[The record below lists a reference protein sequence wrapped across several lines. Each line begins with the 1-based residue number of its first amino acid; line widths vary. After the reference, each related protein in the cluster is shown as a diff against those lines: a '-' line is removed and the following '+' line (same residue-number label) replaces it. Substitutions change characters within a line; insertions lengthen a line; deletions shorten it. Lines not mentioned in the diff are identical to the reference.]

1 VNLSGDRIAALEAA
15 RTAFSSSEIV
25 SRIELG
31 SSNTPLI
38 VIRSSQ
44 FPDYDPVTTQPLSI
58 CRFRCLLQ
66 DTGYPLEVY
75 LPPGEGLE
83 DEQEDHDID
92 WSRLKERW
100 VGWGIEYVT
109 RATIHQAVRSSQSAS
124 CRLPGEQP
132 WASSAVSNVDTDLS
146 RLSLEN
152 DKIEHYRLPAA
163 VRGKFP
169 LQGREGNYRGALVKV
184 CMGCKLISTG

>member
-75 LPPGEGLE
+75 LPPGDGL
-83 DEQEDHDID
+83 DVEQEDNDID

-100 VGWGIEYVT
+100 VGWGIE
-109 RATIHQAVRSSQSAS
+109 
-124 CRLPGEQP
+124 
-132 WASSAVSNVDTDLS
+132 
-146 RLSLEN
+146 
-152 DKIEHYRLPAA
+152 
-163 VRGKFP
+163 
-169 LQGREGNYRGALVKV
+169 
-184 CMGCKLISTG
+184 